1 MSAKITITGARS
13 GKLRKNDRFYAF
25 EIETGGSANPPK
37 GLPTAAATVV
47 EYTVFVSLKAGRKAG
62 LENAP
67 RDQKWV
73 VQGEPTIDLSVDECP
88 GAIGVIAFQL
98 EAISAKTEEPKPT
111 ATVESM
117 AEPSTP
123 KTVET
128 PAQPQQAVAPPPI
141 EVHTL
146 PLTEIHVSKKYER
159 YALNAEKT
167 QPVMEWVKEHGR
179 LDKPIEVRP
188 NNGEYWLMDGYRRYV
203 IAQELGLAEVDV
215 RVV

>member
-13 GKLRKNDRFYAF
+13 GKLRKNDRYYSF
-25 EIETGGSANPPK
+25 EIETGGSANAPK
-37 GLPTAAATVV
+37 GLPKAAAAVV

-62 LENAP
+62 LENATT
-67 RDQKWV
+67 DQKWV
-73 VQGEPTIDLSVDECP
+73 VQGEPTIDLSVEECP

-98 EAISAKTEEPKPT
+98 EAIPARTEEPKPK
-111 ATVESM
+111 ATVE
-117 AEPSTP
+117 PSAP
-123 KTVET
+123 KKVET
-128 PAQPQQAVAPPPI
+128 PVQPPEPVAPPPV

-167 QPVMEWVKEHGR
+167 QLVMEWVKEHGR

-203 IAQELGLAEVDV
+203 IAQELGLTEVDV

>member
-1 MSAKITITGARS
+1 MSAKITITGTRS
-13 GKLRKNDRFYAF
+13 GKLRKNDRYYSF

-37 GLPTAAATVV
+37 GLPKAAATVV
-47 EYTVFVSLKAGRKAG
+47 EYTVYVSLKAGRKAG
-62 LENAP
+62 IENAP

-73 VQGEPTIDLSVDECP
+73 VQGEPTIDLSVEECP

-98 EAISAKTEEPKPT
+98 EAIPAKTEDAKPA
-111 ATVESM
+111 ATVE
-117 AEPSTP
+117 PSAP
-123 KTVET
+123 KKVET
-128 PAQPQQAVAPPPI
+128 PVEPLKAVAPPPT

-146 PLTEIHVSKKYER
+146 PLTEIHVSKKYAR
-159 YALNAEKT
+159 YSLNPEKT
-167 QPVMEWVKEHGR
+167 QQVMEWVKEHGC

-203 IAQELGLAEVDV
+203 IARELGLAEVDV

>member
-13 GKLRKNDRFYAF
+13 GKLRKNDRYYAF

-98 EAISAKTEEPKPT
+98 EAIPAKTEDAKPKV
-111 ATVESM
+111 AVD
-117 AEPSTP
+117 PSAS
-123 KTVET
+123 KKVET
-128 PAQPQQAVAPPPI
+128 PVEPPKPVAPPPT

-167 QPVMEWVKEHGR
+167 QSVMEWVKEHGR

-203 IAQELGLAEVDV
+203 IAQELGLTEVDV

>member
-13 GKLRKNDRFYAF
+13 GKLRKNDRYYSF

-37 GLPTAAATVV
+37 GLPKAAATVV
-47 EYTVFVSLKAGRKAG
+47 EYTVFISLKAGRKAG

-73 VQGEPTIDLSVDECP
+73 VQGEPTIDLSVEECP

-98 EAISAKTEEPKPT
+98 EAIPAKTEDAKPT
-111 ATVESM
+111 AKVESM
-117 AEPSTP
+117 VEPSAP
-123 KTVET
+123 KRVET
-128 PAQPQQAVAPPPI
+128 PVEPSKPVAAPPV

-167 QPVMEWVKEHGR
+167 QLVMEWVKEHGR

>member
-1 MSAKITITGARS
+1 MSAKITITGVRS

-37 GLPTAAATVV
+37 GLPTAAATLV

-98 EAISAKTEEPKPT
+98 EAIPARTEKPKPA
-111 ATVESM
+111 ATVES
-117 AEPSTP
+117 STP
-123 KTVET
+123 KKVQTPVE
-128 PAQPQQAVAPPPI
+128 PPKPVAPPPA

-146 PLTEIHVSKKYER
+146 PLTEIHVSKKYKR
-159 YALNAEKT
+159 YALNEEKT